1 MMLKNN
7 KVGLALGIFISFIH
21 LIWILLVAIIP
32 SGLQSLIDWIFT
44 IHSIKPVY
52 TILPIVWLN
61 ALYLIVLT
69 FVVGYIL
76 GWLFAFIHNL
86 VVKKE

>member
-1 MMLKNN
+1 MQINKM

-21 LIWILLVAIIP
+21 LVWLLLVAIMP
-32 SGLQSLIDWIFT
+32 AVLQSLIDWIFT
-44 IHSIKPVY
+44 IHSLKPVY

-61 ALYLIVLT
+61 ALYLIILT
-69 FVVGYIL
+69 FVVGYIM